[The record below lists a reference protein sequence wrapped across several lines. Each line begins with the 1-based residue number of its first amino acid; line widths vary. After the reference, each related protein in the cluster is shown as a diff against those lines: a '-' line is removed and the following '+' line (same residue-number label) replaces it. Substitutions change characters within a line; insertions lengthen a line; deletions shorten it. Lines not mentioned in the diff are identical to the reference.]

1 MLNKLKG
8 EDEDKV
14 IGQLVAQNKEKISKI
29 KEAQKKIQVELNSI
43 KNPQAVEK
51 GKKGSSME
59 KKDGKSPQKQSKNN
73 K

>member
-29 KEAQKKIQVELNSI
+29 KEAQKKVQEELNSI